1 MPAASWAGDVVPPRP
16 SVTASLTLRECY
28 ALALKQS
35 EDIAVQQELI
45 KETEG
50 RFLQAVS
57 GVLPRAS
64 FSSSDT
70 RQDASGESAFK
81 LQHVPLRKFTFS
93 QPLFAGFKEFAA
105 MAGSR
110 AERRQRTYEKARA
123 EQLLF
128 TDVSQAFYLLL
139 EQREDRRAL
148 EAIRLTLMGRIED
161 LQERER
167 LGRSRPSEV
176 VSAEAQLRR
185 IEAEREGVQSQE
197 TTARQLL
204 EFLTGLD
211 GLEAV
216 SDTETLPEEL
226 ESEDAYLAT
235 SASRP
240 DVRAAE
246 ERWRVARQQVAIERA
261 KFWPTVDVES
271 NYYVKRV
278 GNSEGVDWDALL
290 KIEVPIFQ
298 GGQAL
303 GATKEA
309 GALARQ
315 AKWQLQKAERTASL
329 DIRDKYA
336 QLQAALATQR
346 AFEKALEA
354 AEDNYRL
361 QTEDYRRS
369 LVNNLEVLQ
378 ALQALE
384 DARRDLVHATYEAKR
399 LYWQLQVATGKT
411 G

>member
-1 MPAASWAGDVVPPRP
+1 
-16 SVTASLTLRECY
+16 
-28 ALALKQS
+28 
-35 EDIAVQQELI
+35 
-45 KETEG
+45 
-50 RFLQAVS
+50 
-57 GVLPRAS
+57 
-64 FSSSDT
+64 
-70 RQDASGESAFK
+70 
-81 LQHVPLRKFTFS
+81 
-93 QPLFAGFKEFAA
+93 